1 MAVEVHIYYIMETV
15 VLRNPKQ
22 YFATVDISNLLL
34 LVLQE
39 WEEGEYSISSWACS
53 VLFIIVWALLMFGL
67 FFCWINL

>member
-39 WEEGEYSISSWACS
+39 
-53 VLFIIVWALLMFGL
+53 
-67 FFCWINL
+67 